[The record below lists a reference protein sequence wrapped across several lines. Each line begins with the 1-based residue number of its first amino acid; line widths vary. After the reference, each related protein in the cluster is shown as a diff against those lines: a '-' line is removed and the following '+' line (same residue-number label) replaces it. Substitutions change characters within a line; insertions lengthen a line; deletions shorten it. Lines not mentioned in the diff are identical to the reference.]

1 MNVSYQI
8 LFPYQAADCSSWL
21 LFVLFLFFFFGNLS
35 TFHMKVEPEQL
46 NKLQT
51 WDFEDFL

>member
-21 LFVLFLFFFFGNLS
+21 LFVLFLFFVGNLS